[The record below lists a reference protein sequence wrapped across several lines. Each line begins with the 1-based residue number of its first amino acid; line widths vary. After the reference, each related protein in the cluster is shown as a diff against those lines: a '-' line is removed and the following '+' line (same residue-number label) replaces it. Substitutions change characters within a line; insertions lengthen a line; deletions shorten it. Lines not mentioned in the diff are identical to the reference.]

1 MTKKTTEV
9 NTLVFH
15 INYQLPV
22 MPGFL
27 LNITQIKFVY
37 LRLFPHEQLVNKQL
51 FPQTIFLCLEMSK
64 GEEMY

>member
-1 MTKKTTEV
+1 
-9 NTLVFH
+9 
-15 INYQLPV
+15 

-37 LRLFPHEQLVNKQL
+37 LRLFPHEQFVNKQL
-51 FPQTIFLCLEMSK
+51 FPQTILLCLEMSK